1 MSSGSGITIISHDSG
16 ASSGNLRW
24 LDFDTECEIFMPSTH
39 SPSFCITCVTHIIT
53 YIYFFQKRGVR
64 RNVEQEEETS
74 LFLFNFVPHLHFLS
88 SGRMD
93 GGSETQHPTG
103 SSLNSLGTNSSSPY
117 NFSIVYAWY
126 YVQRT
131 FSRGLISNQEF
142 YIAST
147 STSCIMARDF
157 FYVGL
162 SPLFY
167 AYFDC
172 LAGMTWRQIGRY
184 LGMGWYIASLSSSV
198 QSAYNVFTADFYQKL
213 DFFVE
218 ILLEWMHHF
227 FHNTGIVCLLPQ
239 ISQIFINFPTVY
251 LKRRRGL
258 RTSKINIAL
267 FVILLEGLW

>member
-1 MSSGSGITIISHDSG
+1 MVLCAED
-16 ASSGNLRW
+16 
-24 LDFDTECEIFMPSTH
+24 
-39 SPSFCITCVTHIIT
+39 
-53 YIYFFQKRGVR
+53 
-64 RNVEQEEETS
+64 
-74 LFLFNFVPHLHFLS
+74 LFKGFNIKSRILYRLNQHKPHH
-88 SGRMD
+88 
-93 GGSETQHPTG
+93 
-103 SSLNSLGTNSSSPY
+103 GT
-117 NFSIVYAWY
+117 
-126 YVQRT
+126 R
-131 FSRGLISNQEF
+131 
-142 YIAST
+142 
-147 STSCIMARDF
+147 F
-157 FYVGL
+157 FYAGL

-251 LKRRRGL
+251 LKRRRRL
-258 RTSKINIAL
+258 KTTKINIAL